1 MGELEKF
8 VMETQQ
14 PKNAD
19 ENSETPED
27 DPRIELEEPSGE
39 LRWEERSMTWGAGC
53 GGG

>member
-14 PKNAD
+14 AKNAD
-19 ENSETPED
+19 ENADAPED
-27 DPRIELEEPSGE
+27 EPRIELEEPSGE
-39 LRWEERSMTWGAGC
+39 LRREERSMTWGAGC